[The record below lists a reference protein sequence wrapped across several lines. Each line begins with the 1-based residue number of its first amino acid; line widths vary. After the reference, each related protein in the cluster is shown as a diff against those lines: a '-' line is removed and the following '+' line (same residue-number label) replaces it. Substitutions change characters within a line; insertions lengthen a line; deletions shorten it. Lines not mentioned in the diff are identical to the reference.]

1 MKGRDKTMNYNSHP
15 KMKYAYIGIDCH
27 KYTHT
32 ATIINCFNENL
43 GCITFNNDLKG
54 FDSLVKKVESVKG
67 DLIAIFGLEDTKH
80 LGYSLAEYLFNKN
93 YRVKHINSNLTYA
106 ERKKN
111 PIIYKNDE
119 FDSYCIAKVLL
130 DELDNLTDAENNE
143 IYWTLKQVVKM
154 RDNLVKSNINLKN
167 KLHAQLLHHYPNYN
181 RVFADL
187 SSETCLVFFE
197 NYPSP
202 NLLTTKEDLSI
213 FLKENTKSR
222 QYNKF
227 ATKIFDLIQ
236 EYEIYKTDYQ
246 EQRNSIIKLLI
257 QELKENNRRLKDIEK
272 TIENIYDRIGKKLH
286 TIPGISKVYA
296 ASILAEI
303 GNVYRFSNS
312 GKLARYAGIAP
323 NEKSSGGK
331 DVHLTNQFG
340 NRNLNSLIYYICCIS
355 LSTGKTS
362 GENIK
367 ANNPIFREY
376 YQKKIS
382 EGKTKHQAIICIMRR
397 LTNIIYKILKED
409 REYQTPTELLEQS
422 IKSFR
427 ERKKLEEEKLNK
439 KKILKEKRKS
449 EKNLLTSTS

>member
-1 MKGRDKTMNYNSHP
+1 MNYNSHP
-15 KMKYAYIGIDCH
+15 KMNYLYIGIDCH

-32 ATIINCFNENL
+32 ATMINCFNENL

-54 FDSLVKKVESVKG
+54 FDSLVKKVESIRG
-67 DLIAIFGLEDTKH
+67 NLIPMFGLEDTRH

-93 YRVKHINSNLTYA
+93 YSVKHINSNLTYA

-119 FDSYCIAKVLL
+119 FDSACIAKVLL
-130 DELDNLTDAENNE
+130 DELDTLPNAENNE
-143 IYWTLKQVVKM
+143 IYWTLKQIVKM
-154 RDNLVKSNINLKN
+154 RDNIIKSNVIIKN

-187 SSETCLVFFE
+187 SSESCLVFFE

-202 NLLTTKEDLSI
+202 NLLTTQEELSE
-213 FLKENTKSR
+213 FLKKNTKSR

-227 ATKIFDLIQ
+227 AVKIFELIQ
-236 EYEIYKTDYQ
+236 EYEIYQTDYQ
-246 EQRNSIIKLLI
+246 EQRNCIIKLLI
-257 QELKENNRRLKDIEK
+257 QQLKDNNKRLADLEE
-272 TIENIYDRIGKKLH
+272 TICIIYDKIGKKIH
-286 TIPGISKVYA
+286 TIPCISKVYA
-296 ASILAEI
+296 ASLLAEI
-303 GNVYRFSNS
+303 GNIYRFENS

-340 NRNLNSLIYYICCIS
+340 NRKLNSLIYYVACIS
-355 LSTGKTS
+355 LSTGKTKE
-362 GENIK
+362 ENLR

-409 REYQTPTELLEQS
+409 REYESPTELLEKS
-422 IKSFR
+422 INSFR
-427 ERKKLEEEKLNK
+427 ERKKLETEKLNK
-439 KKILKEKRKS
+439 KKLLKEKRKQ
-449 EKNLLTSTS
+449 EKAQLLQ

>member
-154 RDNLVKSNINLKN
+154 RNNLVKSNINLKN

-202 NLLTTKEDLSI
+202 NLLSTKEDLSI

-227 ATKIFDLIQ
+227 ATKMFDLIQ

-257 QELKENNRRLKDIEK
+257 QELKENNRRLKEMEN
-272 TIENIYDRIGKKLH
+272 TIVNIYDKIGKKLH

-303 GNVYRFSNS
+303 GNIYRFSNS

-362 GENIK
+362 GENIR